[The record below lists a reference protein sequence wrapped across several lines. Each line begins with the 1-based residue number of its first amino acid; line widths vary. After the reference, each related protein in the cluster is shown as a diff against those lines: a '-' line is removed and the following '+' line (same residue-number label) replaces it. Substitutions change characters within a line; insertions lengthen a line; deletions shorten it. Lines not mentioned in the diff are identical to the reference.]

1 MHQAL
6 PHEKISRSTH
16 FTTLQVLD
24 ALDDSDNDVVDIIQE
39 YDSSDVDLDIDCDK
53 SSGDDGR
60 RRGRVPQGRQQ
71 LA

>member
-24 ALDDSDNDVVDIIQE
+24 ALDDSDNDVVDFIQE
-39 YDSSDVDLDIDCDK
+39 YDSSDVDLDLDCDK
-53 SSGDDGR
+53 LSGDDGR